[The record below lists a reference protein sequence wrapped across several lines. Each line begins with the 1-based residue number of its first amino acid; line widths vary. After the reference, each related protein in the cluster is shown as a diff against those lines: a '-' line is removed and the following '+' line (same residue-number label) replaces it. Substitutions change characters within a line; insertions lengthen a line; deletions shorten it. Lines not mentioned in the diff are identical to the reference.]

1 MLKRLVEGSFKN
13 RLAVSVVFFVAALL
27 GVRALMALSVDAFPD
42 TTPVQVQINTVAPAL
57 NPEEIERQITFPV
70 EIGISGL
77 PGLENVRSVSKFGF
91 SQVVATFDDETSILD
106 ARQLI
111 LERLGTVQLPDDIAA
126 PSLGPIAT
134 GLGEVFHYIVRSPD
148 GSRSLTDL
156 RTIHDWIIKPE
167 LRRIAGVAEV
177 NSWGGYV
184 KQYEV
189 VVEPRSLLAY
199 DLELQTVVHALAANN
214 RNVGGGRIVQSGEA
228 LLLHGVGRLTTTA
241 EIANVVIASH
251 DGVPVRIGDIAEV
264 RTGHEIRRG
273 AVTAGGR
280 GEAVLGL
287 AFMLM
292 GENSKEVTERL
303 DRRLEEIRDALP
315 EGITV
320 DVVHKRS
327 DLVDHVITT
336 VKHNLFLGAI
346 LVVAVLFLLFGSL
359 SAGVIVAL
367 TIPMAMVL
375 AALGMKDFAIA
386 ASLLSLGAIDFGII
400 VDGSVVMA
408 ENNMRRLAQRVQELG
423 RVLTRAER
431 ASLVLESSKEV
442 ARPVFF
448 GVAIITLVLV
458 PILTLERI
466 EGRMFQPMALTLIF
480 ALIGALLVA
489 LFLTPALSFWLLPR
503 KPSFRESAVMR
514 ALLAT
519 YERLLT
525 QVLRFRRVALASVVV
540 LLAGTGVLAGR
551 LGSEFVPRLS
561 EGSVVL
567 NLVRLAGI
575 SIEQSVAYNTV
586 MENML
591 LDAFPDE
598 IANVWSRT
606 GTAEIATDP
615 MGTELTD
622 VFIAL
627 KPQKNWRVAD
637 TQPELVH
644 AMEAVVSDLPGQ
656 SVAYSQP
663 IEMRVNEMVAGIRS
677 DLGIKV
683 YGDDFDELLRI
694 SNDIQRVLTTVRGAE
709 DIAGEQ
715 LTGQPI
721 LRARIDQN
729 AIARIG
735 IPADRVLEMVDAVG
749 GIAVGQI
756 QEGERRFALVVRLP
770 DRFREDPE
778 ELSSVLIPTDAGS
791 VLPLGTLASVQHTE
805 GPATIT
811 REWAR
816 RRTVAQCNIRGRD
829 IGSFVREVRSRIA
842 QDIAMPA
849 GYTIEFGGQFEH
861 LERAEARFRL
871 VVPLTLL
878 LVFFLLYLSMR
889 RIGDTLIVFTGIPL
903 AAVGGVIALSVRG
916 LPFSVSA
923 AVGFI
928 ALCGIAVLNGQ
939 VLVSTIRRLLSEG
952 SGMLAAVRDAGRLRL
967 RPVMATAIT
976 DAAGFLPM
984 ALSTGVGAEVQ
995 RPLATV
1001 VIGGVLTSTL
1011 LTLFVLPLLFVIF
1024 ERQLRKDANT
1034 VQRNDSPAPR
1044 I

>member
-1 MLKRLVEGSFKN
+1 MLERLVEGSFRN
-13 RLAVSVVFFVAALL
+13 RVVVSALILVATVL
-27 GVRALMALSVDAFPD
+27 GVRALLTLPVDAFPD

-70 EIGISGL
+70 ETGISGL

-91 SQVVATFDDETSILD
+91 SQVVATFTDQTSIYD

-111 LERLGTVQLPDDIAA
+111 LERLGTVRLPDGIET

-148 GSRSLTDL
+148 SSRSLSDL

-177 NSWGGYV
+177 NSWGGYK

-189 VVEPRSLLAY
+189 VVEPRSLIAY
-199 DLELQTVVHALAANN
+199 HLTMQDVVGALAANN
-214 RNVGGGRIVQSGEA
+214 RNVGGGRIVESGDA
-228 LLLHGVGRLTTTA
+228 LLLHGIGRLTTTD

-251 DGVPVRIGDIAEV
+251 DGVPVRIRDVADV
-264 RTGHEIRRG
+264 RAGHEIRRG

-292 GENSKEVTERL
+292 GENSKEVTSRL
-303 DRRLEEIRDALP
+303 KQRVDEIRGALP
-315 EGITV
+315 AGVEIEIVYDRTE
-320 DVVHKRS
+320 
-327 DLVDHVITT
+327 LVDHVIDT
-336 VKHNLFLGAI
+336 VKHNLLLGAI
-346 LVVAVLFLLFGSL
+346 LVIVVLFLLFGSL
-359 SAGVIVAL
+359 SAGLIVAL
-367 TIPMAMVL
+367 TIPLAMVL
-375 AALGMKDFAIA
+375 AALGMKEFAIA

-408 ENNMRRLAQRVQELG
+408 ENNMRRLAQRGHELG
-423 RVLTRAER
+423 RALTRPER
-431 ASLVLESSKEV
+431 AAVVLESSKEV

-448 GVAIITLVLV
+448 GVAIIALVLV

-466 EGRMFQPMALTLIF
+466 EGKLFHPMALTLIF
-480 ALIGALLVA
+480 ALFGALLIA
-489 LFLTPALSFWLLPR
+489 LFLTPALSLWMLPAR
-503 KPSFRESAVMR
+503 PTFRESALMR
-514 ALLAT
+514 ALIT
-519 YERLLT
+519 MYERLLER
-525 QVLRFRRVALASVVV
+525 VLRFRRVVLVSVVV
-540 LLAGTGVLAGR
+540 LLAGTGVLASR
-551 LGSEFVPRLS
+551 LGSEFVPRLG
-561 EGSVVL
+561 EGAIVL
-567 NLVRLAGI
+567 NVVRLAGI
-575 SIEQSVAYNTV
+575 SIEQSVAYNTTI
-586 MENML
+586 EKLL
-591 LDAFPDE
+591 LDTFPDE
-598 IANVWSRT
+598 IADVWSRV

-622 VFIAL
+622 VFITL
-627 KPQKNWRVAD
+627 NPRKSWRAA
-637 TQPELVH
+637 TSQSQLVRE
-644 AMEAVVSDLPGQ
+644 MEAVMSDLPGQ
-656 SVAYSQP
+656 TVAYTQP
-663 IEMRVNEMVAGIRS
+663 IEMRVNEMVAGIRT

-694 SNDIQRVLTTVRGAE
+694 SNDIQRLLTTVRGAE
-709 DIAGEQ
+709 DISGEQ

-721 LRARIDQN
+721 LRVRVDQD

-749 GIAVGQI
+749 GIAVGDI
-756 QEGERRFALVVRLP
+756 QEGERRFPLVVRLP
-770 DRFREDPE
+770 DRFRQDPGA
-778 ELSSVLIPTDAGS
+778 LSAVLIPTDAGS
-791 VLPLGTLASVQHTE
+791 VLPLGTLASVEETE

-816 RRTVAQCNIRGRD
+816 RRTLAQCNIRGRD
-829 IGSFVREVRSRIA
+829 MGSFVREVRGRIA
-842 QDIAMPA
+842 QEITMPP
-849 GYTIEFGGQFEH
+849 GYTIEFGGQFEQ
-861 LERAEARFRL
+861 LERSQARFRV

-903 AAVGGVIALSVRG
+903 AAVGGVLALWFRG

-928 ALCGIAVLNGQ
+928 ALSGIAVLNGQ

-952 SGMLAAVRDAGRLRL
+952 NGMQAAVRAAGRLRL
-967 RPVMATAIT
+967 RPVLATAIT

-984 ALSTGVGAEVQ
+984 AISVGVGAEVQ

-1011 LTLFVLPLLFVIF
+1011 LTLFVLPLLFVLFKRRLINY
-1024 ERQLRKDANT
+1024 ANT
-1034 VQRNDSPAPR
+1034 ATPAVLK
-1044 I
+1044 